1 MATTTIAYLN
11 SVITYFEAREADP
24 WPLLAEMGVAPSMLA
39 RPQERVD
46 FEVYNRLFEF
56 GEQALADPLFGFHV
70 GCDIEA
76 GDYGVLGYL
85 VMNCNSLEQ
94 AIDYLLKY
102 QDLVADIGRSEL
114 VCDDMVAEVRWHP
127 ALAMSRHVVERNM
140 ASWLAFCRRLFGNGA
155 SPCEVHFSHARD
167 SATPEEQA
175 FYECP
180 IRFDQ
185 PCNRLLFPTQFL
197 SLSIEQSDPAIC
209 LLLEQYAEDLLV
221 ANDKPFAA
229 QVQACLSQQPKLRG
243 LNLASVATEL
253 GLGERTLQRRL
264 KGDDCHFNQ
273 LLEMEKQRRA
283 GELLRQQGL
292 SLSELAHE
300 LGFAEQSSFNKAFK
314 RWYGMTPLQ
323 YQKQH
328 GGERPADISP
338 G

>member
-1 MATTTIAYLN
+1 MIFKSTT
-11 SVITYFEAREADP
+11 
-24 WPLLAEMGVAPSMLA
+24 
-39 RPQERVD
+39 
-46 FEVYNRLFEF
+46 RLFEF
-56 GEQALADPLFGFHV
+56 GEEALADPQFGFHV

-114 VCDDMVAEVRWHP
+114 ICDDMVAEVRWSP

-140 ASWLAFCRRLFGNGA
+140 ASWLAFCRRLFGPGA
-155 SPCEVHFSHARD
+155 SPCEVHFGHERE
-167 SATPEEQA
+167 SATAEELA
-175 FYECP
+175 FYDCP
-180 IRFDQ
+180 IHFGQ
-185 PCNRLLFPTQFL
+185 ACNRLLFPTQFL

-221 ANDKPFAA
+221 ANDKTYAA
-229 QVQACLSQQPKLRG
+229 QVQACLSQQPHLRG
-243 LNLASVATEL
+243 LSLASVADGL

-283 GELLRQQGL
+283 GEMLRRQDVSL
-292 SLSELAHE
+292 SLLAHE

-323 YQKQH
+323 FQKQH
-328 GGERPADISP
+328 GGERVTDIPAE
-338 G
+338 